1 MRAKLESSAFCG
13 WRYRT
18 CWILLWKLVTGKRNQ
33 DEQTTEKSLE
43 NLRCGRLFV
52 NNFRPGLATVS
63 VIWNPLTNYH
73 IWSFRSTQPWF
84 SFFFDIQHRDDEKCD
99 KTETTST
106 RVEFDDVHARDLLEI
121 PRKYNRICK
130 HSPITD
136 AIVVSIF
143 PLGWKENYRCHD
155 SELCSENVTSRDWH
169 MKVEGVGCLAR
180 VGVWEG
186 TVVNMT

>member
-84 SFFFDIQHRDDEKCD
+84 SFFLTFS
-99 KTETTST
+99 TETTKNAIRQKQRQRGLNLMMFMREIFSRFLGNT
-106 RVEFDDVHARDLLEI
+106 IEFVNILQLRMPLLFQFSLSVE
-121 PRKYNRICK
+121 KK
-130 HSPITD
+130 T
-136 AIVVSIF
+136 IVVTTA
-143 PLGWKENYRCHD
+143 NCAVR
-155 SELCSENVTSRDWH
+155 
-169 MKVEGVGCLAR
+169 M
-180 VGVWEG
+180 
-186 TVVNMT
+186 